1 MREREEILQEMSDA
15 RADLARNLEQLR
27 ATISEKLDVRARA
40 EELLDRA
47 RVRVRARPQVSVIVA
62 FAAGVLL
69 ARN

>member
-1 MREREEILQEMSDA
+1 MRDREEILQEMSDV
-15 RADLARNLEQLR
+15 RADLAQNLEQLR

-40 EELLDRA
+40 DELLDRA
-47 RVRVRARPQVSVIVA
+47 RVRVRARPRTSVIVA